1 MKRRIILTSIAVCA
15 ALSLVGG
22 CFFLDSQQT
31 STPEKKSAV
40 SKKSPHKHSKINV
53 TIGKNKENFHLKKDF
68 GDKQLEVERITGR
81 VSQSTLKQKNDKQNK
96 K

>member
-1 MKRRIILTSIAVCA
+1 MKKRIILTSIAVCA

-22 CFFLDSQQT
+22 YFFLDSQQT

-53 TIGKNKENFHLKKDF
+53 TIGKNKENFHLEKDF